1 MRKGAPRLSIKLR
14 ITLWYAALMV
24 EICAFALFILVSVAE
39 RAADRYCRET
49 LLSAT
54 AVIIDELDID
64 KGRLEVDS
72 DIDEVPGV
80 YAALFDLEGE
90 LIYGRRRVSEPFAHG
105 QFLELYEDGHSW
117 YIHDTRL
124 QVEGMEDVWLRVH
137 MSANVNENS
146 FRSVVSGG
154 AWLLPLSV
162 LLALLGG
169 YLITARAF
177 RPVGEMSAL
186 AASIAGGGDLSR
198 RVSMGESGADELHA
212 LADTLNAMLGR
223 LEDAFRRESRFAS
236 DAAHELRTPLGAMRM
251 QGEYALSRTD
261 VQEKDEAV
269 GRMLEKAEDMQALV
283 DHLLMIARMD
293 AGEIDMSDT
302 CDLAAMLARVAE
314 DMDMVAMERSVRIE
328 TALAPCVTRGSRSML
343 SRIAVNL
350 LDNAI
355 RYGREGGLV
364 RLTLDNDGRNAVI
377 RVEDDGPGMSEAEC
391 AHAFERFWRSDA
403 SRSSSGTGI
412 GLAIVQAAAHAHGG
426 EAGVQSEA
434 GKGCTFT
441 VKIPLRT

>member
-1 MRKGAPRLSIKLR
+1 MKKRAPRLSIKMR
-14 ITLWYAALMV
+14 ITLWYAALLV
-24 EICAFALFILVSVAE
+24 EICAFALFIVVAVAE
-39 RAADRYCRET
+39 RAADKYCRET
-49 LLSAT
+49 LMSAT
-54 AVIIDELDID
+54 TVIIDELDID
-64 KGRLEVDS
+64 DGRLEIDS

-80 YAALFDLEGE
+80 YASLFDLKGG
-90 LIYGRRRVSEPFAHG
+90 LIYGRQRVSEPF
-105 QFLELYEDGHSW
+105 EDGQIRELHVDGYSW
-117 YIHDTRL
+117 YIHDTL
-124 QVEGMEDVWLRVH
+124 LSVEGLDDVWLRVH

-146 FRSVVSGG
+146 LRSVISGG
-154 AWLLPLSV
+154 AWLLPLSA

-169 YLITARAF
+169 YVITVRAF

-186 AASIAGGGDLSR
+186 TASIAGGGDLSR
-198 RVSMGESGADELHA
+198 RVGFGGSGADELHT

-223 LEDAFRRESRFAS
+223 LESAFQRESRFAS

-251 QGEYALSRTD
+251 QGEYALSRAD

-269 GRMLEKAEDMQALV
+269 GRMLEKAEEMQALV

-302 CDLAAMLARVAE
+302 CDLAAMLEQIAE
-314 DMDMVAMERSVRIE
+314 DMEMVAMERGTRIE
-328 TALAPCVTRGSRSML
+328 TQLEPCVTRGSRGML
-343 SRIAVNL
+343 SRIAINL

-355 RYGREGGLV
+355 RYGRENGCV
-364 RLTLDNDGRNAVI
+364 RLTLGRDGESAVI
-377 RVEDDGPGMSEAEC
+377 RVQDDGPGMSEAEC

-426 EAGVQSEA
+426 EASVQS
-434 GKGCTFT
+434 GPDGGCTFT
-441 VKIPLRT
+441 VTIPVRA